1 MTRSAAART
10 PDQRIGVEGAPDRQH
25 QARRRVIRTA
35 TARRWRRRLI
45 DYKPSSTILETI
57 AVSNVGGAK
66 REVFEVIRQSWA
78 NSPFAARSA
87 TRDTETDQT
96 RLQSVAR
103 AIEQALKSA
112 EAEHS
117 GLKARI
123 DDVLARAAITL
134 GNGTDEYLTREPA
147 DIDLQNQFD
156 RQIANGQLRLE
167 NLAQQIQAFAFL
179 KVALQTRFP
188 DFKSGS
194 RQS

>member
-1 MTRSAAART
+1 
-10 PDQRIGVEGAPDRQH
+10 
-25 QARRRVIRTA
+25 
-35 TARRWRRRLI
+35 L
-45 DYKPSSTILETI
+45 TIVKTI
-57 AVSNVGGAK
+57 AVSNVGGAR

-78 NSPFAARSA
+78 NSLFAARSA
-87 TRDTETDQT
+87 TRDTETDQS
-96 RLQSVAR
+96 RLQSVAH

-112 EAEHS
+112 EAEHC

-167 NLAQQIQAFAFL
+167 NLAQQMQAFAFL
-179 KVALQTRFP
+179 KAALQTRFP
-188 DFKSGS
+188 DFQSGS